1 MFKNL
6 ISKLKREKNNTGKL
20 FLNNNNNNPN
30 YAKAFIHK
38 SFENTDHNER
48 LEFLG
53 DSVLSLIITEILF
66 HENKS
71 KEEGFLSKKRSKIVS
86 RKHLN
91 MVGKKIIPEKQIQ
104 SALKTIPSNIFGN
117 TLEAIVG
124 AIYIEEGFKEAKKFV
139 KKHIY
144 KPEYFDSFKSK
155 DFKSEILKISQ
166 KKGFSLDFI
175 VHNTKGAEHKKQFT
189 IDLYINQQQ
198 ETRGEAGSIKEAEQI
213 AAEKAINKLF
223 LHK

>member
-6 ISKLKREKNNTGKL
+6 ISKLKREKNNTESL
-20 FLNNNNNNPN
+20 FLNNNNNKPN

-38 SFENTDHNER
+38 SLENTDHNER

-71 KEEGFLSKKRSKIVS
+71 KEEGFLSKKRSQIVS

-104 SALKTIPSNIFGN
+104 QSVKLLSFDKRVFNI
-117 TLEAIVG
+117 TLPITCIGPIKDTKKIASVIFKPLSERIGIRWLIITPWFKKINENAI
-124 AIYIEEGFKEAKKFV
+124 AII
-139 KKHIY
+139 
-144 KPEYFDSFKSK
+144 
-155 DFKSEILKISQ
+155 Q
-166 KKGFSLDFI
+166 KL
-175 VHNTKGAEHKKQFT
+175 
-189 IDLYINQQQ
+189 
-198 ETRGEAGSIKEAEQI
+198 
-213 AAEKAINKLF
+213 LF
-223 LHK
+223 WRI

>member
-1 MFKNL
+1 M
-6 ISKLKREKNNTGKL
+6 
-20 FLNNNNNNPN
+20 FLNNNNNKPN

-38 SFENTDHNER
+38 SLENTDHNER

-124 AIYIEEGFKEAKKFV
+124 AIFIEEGIKEAKKFV

-155 DFKSEILKISQ
+155 DFKRR
-166 KKGFSLDFI
+166 F
-175 VHNTKGAEHKKQFT
+175 
-189 IDLYINQQQ
+189 
-198 ETRGEAGSIKEAEQI
+198 
-213 AAEKAINKLF
+213 
-223 LHK
+223 